1 MIGVMVVSMLG
12 VDAVAA
18 DMSPNERNKRSLLR
32 YLQPA
37 LQSFGGI
44 ARLNYA
50 TTCYAKDG
58 SPMPFPKITAQA
70 AEPGTMGLAAIESVF
85 RGDNRV
91 LVKARAGM
99 VDITVG
105 DLPRGILETR
115 IHFVRFE
122 RIEQYNPTMAINA
135 IESTVEVKLAMRQ
148 GGYEF
153 PVVISDML
161 VVTPEE
167 GRPHLPRSLR
177 ELTVEQALDLIAKT
191 FGGIPTY
198 GVCGQSGTRRLVYL
212 GFIFKED

>member
-1 MIGVMVVSMLG
+1 MVVSMVR

-18 DMSPNERNKRSLLR
+18 DMSQNERNKRSLLK

-37 LQSFGGI
+37 LQSLGGI

-58 SPMPFPKITAQA
+58 SPMPFPKIKTQA
-70 AEPGTMGLAAIESVF
+70 AEPGKMGLAVIESVF
-85 RGDNRV
+85 RGDSRV
-91 LVKARAGM
+91 FVKARAGM
-99 VDITVG
+99 VEITVG
-105 DLPRGILETR
+105 DLPREILETR
-115 IHFVRFE
+115 IHSVRFE

-167 GRPHLPRSLR
+167 GRPHLPQSLR
-177 ELTVEQALDLIAKT
+177 ELTLGQALDLIAKT
-191 FGGIPTY
+191 FGGISTY
-198 GVCGQSGTRRLVYL
+198 GVCSQSETRRLVYL
-212 GFIFKED
+212 GFIYKQD